1 MWLSL
6 ISAVSSW
13 AAEQRWGPASREQ
26 LISAFVQKK
35 TCACMFEISTGWRAL
50 QWAAWAVH
58 GRGTSVASC
67 IWPLIKENNAFFL
80 IIHLEDSPWQLCEG
94 NETGGGGGVKQLHT
108 AEYTLFPGRWFS
120 VRIFFFFFLKH
131 VKANVRSSFL
141 LFSTSRC
148 RDVGFKNVA
157 CKTWMK
163 PVDL

>member
-67 IWPLIKENNAFFL
+67 IWPLIQENNAFFL

-108 AEYTLFPGRWFS
+108 AEYTPSWTLVFS
-120 VRIFFFFFLKH
+120 KNFLFFFFF
-131 VKANVRSSFL
+131 KACQSKCAFQFFTVFNKQVQGR
-141 LFSTSRC
+141 
-148 RDVGFKNVA
+148 GF
-157 CKTWMK
+157 
-163 PVDL
+163 